1 MALSLGTIAAR
12 NIWRNKVRTVLTLA
26 GVTVSVVTF
35 ILLRTMIW
43 SWTASAEQGAQDRIG
58 TRHKVSFIMQLPRRY
73 VEEIRQIPGV
83 KDVAHASWF
92 GAKDPN
98 HTDDFF
104 STIAVEPRDFLK
116 VYNEI
121 KVSAD
126 QVDAW
131 EQDRQGALVGD
142 VLAKKRGWKVGQK
155 IVLQGTIYPG
165 DWEFHVSGIYT
176 ADSPTVDRSTLWFQ
190 YKYLDESRAER
201 MQDQV
206 GWIMARVDDPGRA
219 ASIAKAV
226 DAKFDERD
234 IQTLSMSERALQAS
248 FLGMVSAILK
258 AVSVVSVVMMAI
270 MGLILANT
278 IAMGVRE
285 RTHEY
290 GVLRAIGFLP
300 RHIMIFI
307 LGEGLVLGCLGGA
320 IGLGVGYLLVAKA
333 LGPALEENMGS
344 IFAFFRVTPALA
356 ALSFVLAALLGLLA
370 AIVPARAAAKLE
382 VVTALRRVG

>member
-1 MALSLGTIAAR
+1 MGLGTIAVR
-12 NIWRNKVRTVLTLA
+12 NVLRNKLRTFLTLL
-26 GVTVSVVTF
+26 GVTISVVTF

-43 SWTASAEQGAQDRIG
+43 SWTASSEQAAQDRIG

-73 VEEIRQIPGV
+73 VEEMRQIPGI
-83 KDVAHASWF
+83 KQVAHASWF

-98 HTDDFF
+98 HEDDFF
-104 STIAVEPRDFLK
+104 GTMAVEPKDFLA

-121 KVSAD
+121 KVPAD
-126 QVDAW
+126 QVQAW
-131 EQDRQGALVGD
+131 EQDRQGCIVGD
-142 VLAKKRGWKVGQK
+142 VLAKKRGWKVGDK
-155 IVLQGTIYPG
+155 IVLAGTIYPG
-165 DWEFHVSGIYT
+165 NWEFHISGIYT

-190 YKYLDESRAER
+190 YKYLDESRPQR
-201 MQDQV
+201 LQDQV

-219 ASIAKAV
+219 AEIAKAV
-226 DAKFDERD
+226 DKKFEDRD
-234 IQTLSMSERALQAS
+234 IQTISMSERALQAS

-258 AVSVVSVVMMAI
+258 AVGVVSVVMMAI

-307 LGEGLVLGCLGGA
+307 LGEGLFLGCLGGA
-320 IGLGVGYLLVAKA
+320 IGLVASYVLVQKA
-333 LGPALEENMGS
+333 LGPALEENMGAF
-344 IFAFFRVTPALA
+344 FAFFRVTPELAL
-356 ALSFVLAALLGLLA
+356 LSFVCAALLGLLA
-370 AIVPARAAAKLE
+370 AIVPARTAAKLE
-382 VVTALRRVG
+382 VISALRRVG

>member
-1 MALSLGTIAAR
+1 MGLGTIAVR
-12 NIWRNKVRTVLTLA
+12 NVLRNKVRTFLTLV
-26 GVTVSVVTF
+26 GVTISVVTF
-35 ILLRTMIW
+35 LLLRTMIW

-73 VEEIRQIPGV
+73 VEEVRQVPGV
-83 KDVAHASWF
+83 KQVAHASWF

-104 STIAVEPRDFLK
+104 GTIAVEPRELLA
-116 VYNEI
+116 VYNEL
-121 KVSAD
+121 
-126 QVDAW
+126 QVPPAQIEAW
-131 EQDRQGALVGD
+131 EQDRRGAIVGD
-142 VLAKKRGWKVGQK
+142 VLARKRGWKVGDK

-165 DWEFHVSGIYT
+165 DWEFHISGIYT
-176 ADSPTVDRSTLWFQ
+176 ADSPTVDRSTLYFQ
-190 YKYLDESRAER
+190 YKYLDESRPAR

-219 ASIAKAV
+219 AEIAKAV
-226 DAKFDERD
+226 DKKFEDRD

-248 FLGMVSAILK
+248 FLGMVSAILN
-258 AVSVVSVVMMAI
+258 AVGVVSVVMMAI

-300 RHIMIFI
+300 KHIMLFI
-307 LGEGLVLGCLGGA
+307 LGEGLFLGCLGGA
-320 IGLGVGYLLVAKA
+320 MGLFAGYLLVQKV
-333 LGPALEENMGS
+333 LGPFLEENMGAF
-344 IFAFFRVTPALA
+344 FAFFRLTPELA
-356 ALSFVLAALLGLLA
+356 ALSFVLAAALGLIA
-370 AIVPARAAAKLE
+370 AILPARSAAKLE

>member
-1 MALSLGTIAAR
+1 MGLGTIAVR
-12 NIWRNKVRTVLTLA
+12 NVLRNKLRTFLTLL
-26 GVTVSVVTF
+26 GVTISVVTF

-43 SWTASAEQGAQDRIG
+43 SWTASAEQAAQDRIG

-73 VEEIRQIPGV
+73 VEEIRQVPGV
-83 KDVAHASWF
+83 KQVAHASWF

-98 HTDDFF
+98 HEDDFF
-104 STIAVEPRDFLK
+104 GTIAVEPKEFLE

-121 KVSAD
+121 KVPAD
-126 QVDAW
+126 QVQAW

-142 VLAKKRGWKVGQK
+142 VLAKKRGWKIGDKV
-155 IVLQGTIYPG
+155 VLAGTIYPG
-165 DWEFHVSGIYT
+165 NWEFHISGIYT

-190 YKYLDESRAER
+190 YKYLDESRPQR
-201 MQDQV
+201 LQDQV

-219 ASIAKAV
+219 AEIAKAV
-226 DAKFDERD
+226 DKKFEERD

-300 RHIMIFI
+300 KHIMVFI
-307 LGEGLVLGCLGGA
+307 LGEGLFLGCLGGV
-320 IGLGVGYLLVAKA
+320 IGLAASYVLVQKA
-333 LGPALEENMGS
+333 LGPALEENMGAF
-344 IFAFFRVTPALA
+344 FAFFRVTPELAL
-356 ALSFVLAALLGLLA
+356 LSFVCAALLGLLA
-370 AIVPARAAAKLE
+370 AIVPARTAAKLE
-382 VVTALRRVG
+382 VISALRRVG